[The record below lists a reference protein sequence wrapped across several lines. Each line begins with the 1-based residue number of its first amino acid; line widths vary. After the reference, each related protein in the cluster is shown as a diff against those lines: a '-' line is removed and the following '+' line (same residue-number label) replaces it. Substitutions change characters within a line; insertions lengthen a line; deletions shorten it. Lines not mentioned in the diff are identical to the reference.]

1 MRKGA
6 GWGFSGWDGGD
17 SEKAMGAWCREIEVL
32 KSVGLKSHQSCRR
45 STMDGIGR
53 RGMTLISNGCCGSDG
68 SAGAWGAV

>member
-32 KSVGLKSHQSCRR
+32 KVL
-45 STMDGIGR
+45 D
-53 RGMTLISNGCCGSDG
+53 
-68 SAGAWGAV
+68 